1 MMTIGSQPE
10 LLVLGYLRNQGLFT
24 KLEEIESVIVDW
36 EHEVAEVTTRNK
48 TQTGHFSGNHQPI
61 IELAKGKIRGQPL
74 DSFPLRQSDIY
85 RILESV
91 KSLNNTYRKA
101 GSVHGCGLFLGS
113 KQLAFIEDVGRH
125 GATDALAGKM
135 WLEGITGKNKIFYT
149 TGRLTSE
156 IVIKSALMGIPILIS
171 RNGTT
176 QMAIAIAKELGVALI
191 ARAKSRHF
199 IAFNAPQLIFDTK
212 GH

>member
-1 MMTIGSQPE
+1 M
-10 LLVLGYLRNQGLFT
+10 V
-24 KLEEIESVIVDW
+24 
-36 EHEVAEVTTRNK
+36 
-48 TQTGHFSGNHQPI
+48 
-61 IELAKGKIRGQPL
+61 KGRVRAQPL
-74 DSFPLRQSDIY
+74 QPFPLRQSDIY

-101 GSVHGCGLFLGS
+101 GSVHGCGLFLGNT
-113 KQLAFIEDVGRH
+113 QLAFIEDVGRH

-135 WLEGITGKNKIFYT
+135 WLEGISGKDKIFYT

-176 QMAIAIAKELGVALI
+176 QMAITLAKELGVALI

-199 IAFNAPQLIFDTK
+199 IAFNAPQLIYDTK